1 MTRLERLLSI
11 ALILSARRRLRAQE
25 LAEEFGVTLRTVYRD
40 VRALQQAGFPVV
52 GTAGDGYRIPAAS
65 QLRPLAFEPGEAEVL
80 VMASRLLEVL
90 VDAPLKDRLRAAVS
104 KLEAILSPAAI
115 QRVQEQ
121 RDRVVIEPRQRPS
134 GPLAT
139 LLDAVNTQRVVTIAY
154 DGLARGERTHRSI
167 EPIGL
172 VRYANVW
179 LVPAYC
185 RLREDLRIFRVDR
198 VVDAQ
203 LTPETFNPRPG
214 LTLTDYIRMCER
226 EAAACTPPDKP
237 LSPARRTLRAVVTEP
252 HQPEVSHERTHPD
265 RDDPGPSQSRL

>member
-11 ALILSARRRLRAQE
+11 ALVLSARRRLRAQE
-25 LAEEFGVTLRTVYRD
+25 LAEEFGIALRTVYRD
-40 VRALQQAGFPVV
+40 VRALQRAGFPVV
-52 GTAGDGYRIPAAS
+52 GTAGDGYRIPPAS

-80 VMASRLLEVL
+80 VMAARLLDAQ

-104 KLEAILSPAAI
+104 KLEAILAPAAI
-115 QRVQEQ
+115 ARVQEQ

-134 GPLAT
+134 GPLAM
-139 LLDAVNTQRVVTIAY
+139 LLQAVNARRVVTMAY
-154 DGLARGERTHRSI
+154 DGVARGERTHRSI

-185 RLREDLRIFRVDR
+185 RLRKDLRVFRADR
-198 VVDAQ
+198 VVNAR
-203 LTPETFNPRPG
+203 LMPETFTPRPG

-226 EAAACTPPDKP
+226 EAEGVDA
-237 LSPARRTLRAVVTEP
+237 S
-252 HQPEVSHERTHPD
+252 
-265 RDDPGPSQSRL
+265 

>member
-11 ALILSARRRLRAQE
+11 ALVLSARRRLRAQE

-52 GTAGDGYRIPAAS
+52 GTAGDGYRIPPAS
-65 QLRPLAFEPGEAEVL
+65 RLRPLAFEPPEAEVV
-80 VMASRLLEVL
+80 VMGARLLDVI
-90 VDAPLKDRLRAAVS
+90 VDAPLKDRLRSAIA
-104 KLEAILSPAAI
+104 KLEAILAPAAI
-115 QRVQEQ
+115 QRVQEH
-121 RDRVVIEPRQRPS
+121 RDRVVIEPRWQAT

-139 LLDAVNTQRVVTIAY
+139 LLEAVNARRVVAMAY

-185 RLREDLRIFRVDR
+185 RLREDLRVFRADR
-198 VVDAQ
+198 VVDAR
-203 LTPETFNPRPG
+203 LMRETFNPRHG
-214 LTLTDYIRMCER
+214 LTLTDYIRMCEQ
-226 EAAACTPPDKP
+226 EAETASPPDRP
-237 LSPARRTLRAVVTEP
+237 LSPAQRILPTTMTMNPNQEDA
-252 HQPEVSHERTHPD
+252 
-265 RDDPGPSQSRL
+265 